1 MGMLNKLA
9 NFIVGKSSTWER
21 AFLTGR
27 NMNDIIAGSN
37 VVNPYSQ
44 VSSVYKAI
52 KALADNVPQ
61 APLRVYRVSDDE
73 IDDKSPKAKEIKS
86 LFDKPNALMTG
97 SDFMQY
103 LVGFYA
109 LFGEAFIVKDFGEV
123 ATVAEIKGMKLPEA
137 LWTFKPSTFTEQVKD
152 GVLVGWKR
160 SGNVEYD
167 TTEVVMLRDF
177 NPSSLIRGLAPTDPI
192 LKNIDIDYKSL
203 IYNSAFFENFAK
215 LGTVLTTDNNLTD
228 AQWKRITA
236 YVDKQHKG
244 ASKSFKSAV
253 FEGGLKPTTVGETHR
268 DMEFSEQARFNREE
282 ILGIWRVPKALF
294 NITEGINYATFM
306 GQMRVF
312 WLYSLMPIMRKVEDA
327 LNERIVRPFA
337 PDLYIK
343 FDLTNVPAFQEDLNS
358 KVDTAYKLFTM
369 GIPLNE
375 INARLGLGFHE
386 IPNGDVSWLPMNL
399 IPSGSSRSYDEPEDT
414 EKAVVKVV
422 DGKDEKFKD
431 LQLRVWKGFIQ
442 YHDQAEKKIKS
453 RASKY
458 LWEQRDR
465 VIKHVLNYKGMTKDV
480 VRFDINWDAEK
491 DYLRESFSP
500 VIYDAIRMGADF
512 AQSLTHRDI
521 EQAILDGRLRSFL
534 TVKIETLTRVE
545 DWLKARIELN
555 IREGLSQGL
564 TSDEIARNLKQFYND
579 VKPYWTQRIA
589 RTEATSALNGGTYT
603 YLEEAGAQT
612 KTWVAAIDEFTRDS
626 HRMQNGMTI
635 KFTDRFPNGLLYPAD
650 DGDAS
655 ETCNCRCTL
664 ITQDL

>member
-1 MGMLNKLA
+1 MGMLNKIA
-9 NFIVGKSSTWER
+9 DFIVGKSSTWER

-27 NMNDIIAGSN
+27 NMNDIISGSS
-37 VVNPYSQ
+37 VTEPYSQ

-52 KALADNVPQ
+52 KALADNIPQ
-61 APLRVYRVSDDE
+61 APLRVYRKSDDQ
-73 IDDKSPKAKEIKS
+73 IDDKSPKSKEIKK
-86 LFDKPNALMTG
+86 LFENPNQLMTG
-97 SDFMQY
+97 NDFMQY
-103 LVGFYA
+103 IVGFYA

-123 ATVAEIKGMKLPEA
+123 ATVAEIKGMKLPEE
-137 LWTFKPSTFTEQVKD
+137 LWTFKPSTFTQIVKD
-152 GVLVGWKR
+152 GELVGWKR
-160 SGNVEYD
+160 NGNVEYE
-167 TTEVVMLRDF
+167 TAEVVILRDF
-177 NPSSLIRGLAPTDPI
+177 NPSSYLRGVAPTDPI

-253 FEGGLKPTTVGETHR
+253 FEGGLKPTPIGETHR
-268 DMEFSEQARFNREE
+268 DMEFIEQAKFNREE

-306 GQMRVF
+306 GQMRIF